1 MSKGIFAQLRT
12 PTAKN
17 PHPVLMT
24 PQVSVTS
31 VETLFAAV
39 AGFSILVKSN
49 VAANRPAES
58 TLAGLIEASFSVTRI
73 SASAA
78 YSCSN
83 FCSMV
88 VLDN

>member
-1 MSKGIFAQLRT
+1 ML
-12 PTAKN
+12 
-17 PHPVLMT
+17 L
-24 PQVSVTS
+24 TS

-49 VAANRPAES
+49 VAANRPPES
-58 TLAGLIEASFSVTRI
+58 TLAGLISVTRI

-83 FCSMV
+83 FCSTV

>member
-1 MSKGIFAQLRT
+1 ML
-12 PTAKN
+12 
-17 PHPVLMT
+17 L
-24 PQVSVTS
+24 TS

-49 VAANRPAES
+49 VAANRPPES